1 MITPHLSHDIT
12 VTPGPVGRAWF
23 ECSCG
28 IEQRRASKRAA
39 VQAALVHHH
48 DVGGCNCPPHVLELD
63 IHPTHQEVAA

>member
-1 MITPHLSHDIT
+1 MIQHPGHHIT

-28 IEQRRASKRAA
+28 IQQRRANKRAA

-48 DVGGCNCPPHVLELD
+48 DASGGCNCPPHVLELD
-63 IHPTHQEVAA
+63 IHPTVKEEVA